1 MTIKAEQILKRLKNT
16 NPGNL
21 TQIMLASEL
30 DKPNGKHQRSR
41 LNSNSIFEGTIYNNT
56 QTDQMSQK
64 SVQRQRDHGRN
75 SSIENFPLSYK
86 TEDICKEESL
96 PLMPN
101 LDS

>member
-1 MTIKAEQILKRLKNT
+1 MKREEKARTQKLKLTEKAMTIKAEQILKRLKNT

-56 QTDQMSQK
+56 QTDQMS
-64 SVQRQRDHGRN
+64 
-75 SSIENFPLSYK
+75 
-86 TEDICKEESL
+86 
-96 PLMPN
+96 
-101 LDS
+101 